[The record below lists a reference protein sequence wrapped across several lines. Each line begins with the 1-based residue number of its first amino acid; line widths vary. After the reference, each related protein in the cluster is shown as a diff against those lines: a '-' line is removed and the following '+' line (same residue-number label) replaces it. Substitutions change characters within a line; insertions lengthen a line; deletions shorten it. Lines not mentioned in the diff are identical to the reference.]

1 MPGHLFDLAEG
12 SIPSAT
18 TGIERLLHREESIFF
33 SSARTQFS
41 QLQQNFWGGSHA
53 FLFASRNTCSEILPS
68 QWPRVIRATL
78 ASVFDL
84 ERTLVLHLIV
94 LSLSLRAASIS
105 RKLVVLFSLRA
116 AEFRRNCFRALVV
129 LFWLRAAG
137 VFPRSSYCFGFRILF
152 YRFRFE
158 LQTLSASSPYCFRFG
173 PQKLFSRARRI
184 ALASGCRNFHAL
196 VVLFW
201 LRAARFFTRSSY
213 CFDFGLQALFASSS
227 YRFAS
232 GRKHFCARS
241 SYRFRFGPRT
251 AFLRVLVVSFSLR
264 AASIFARARR
274 IVFSSIVHVRPIV
287 LLFLASGCIAHL
299 VVSTTLRR

>member
-1 MPGHLFDLAEG
+1 MHFCQGVLLAAVPGHLFDLAEG

-201 LRAARFFTRSSY
+201 LRAARFSRARRIVLISG
-213 CFDFGLQALFASSS
+213 CKHCLQA
-227 YRFAS
+227 R
-232 GRKHFCARS
+232 RI
-241 SYRFRFGPRT
+241 
-251 AFLRVLVVSFSLR
+251 VLLR
-264 AASIFARARR
+264 AVSIFARARR
-274 IVFSSIVHVRPIV
+274 IVF
-287 LLFLASGCIAHL
+287 ASGHVQHFCACSSYRFRFGPQAFLRAL
-299 VVSTTLRR
+299 VV